1 MATKKK
7 TKKTYDNLVYVVQD
21 YEQHLC
27 GVFTSLQLAAER
39 YELVL
44 TEGLT
49 KEEIQELIDE
59 YGEDYHSELEYPPC
73 IVVYQ
78 LDAAYL
84 WSYDSMN
91 EIKQALSQG
100 ENYD

>member
-1 MATKKK
+1 MAKKK
-7 TKKTYDNLVYVVQD
+7 IKKSYDNLVYIVQD

-27 GVFTSLQLAAER
+27 GVFTSLQKAAER
-39 YELVL
+39 YEAVL
-44 TEGLT
+44 TEGLS
-49 KEEIQELIDE
+49 EEDIQTLTEE

-84 WSYDSMN
+84 WSYDTME
-91 EIKQALSQG
+91 EIKQALTQG